1 MSSSKSKTA
10 MKSSDPRVAGKRIYD
25 EELRSKF
32 LIPAHLRF
40 GMVVATKVL
49 DADIGVKLAETF
61 QENHREEVSGEP
73 KAPLV
78 VFVDCKG
85 GGDLGHEIKF
95 NLQKL
100 ISEDQV
106 FDISVMEPFLQYG
119 LTCLRHMDDPNKKP
133 PISEKLRI
141 MIAGGDGEV
150 GKILRTLGKKF
161 STQKVPPIGII
172 PLGTGNDLSKSFGW
186 GGSLPSA
193 WLLAVERSLPQAA
206 FNRVEQLDRVWTCK
220 QNCLLIYLKMEEFST
235 NTSALEWMLKLNMTS
250 TIGQK
255 ASHPL
260 HRVQYQIKELENIL
274 TLHVKKVHRDNWE
287 EVIIPSSIRAITFL
301 NIHNYG
307 GGAYP
312 WGHLKP
318 EYLEEV
324 DQLFHSNSSKTCY

>member
-1 MSSSKSKTA
+1 MRAYFATVLWDGEGPTGRAVVSEMSSSKSKTA

-206 FNRVEQLDRVWTCK
+206 FNRVEQLDR
-220 QNCLLIYLKMEEFST
+220 
-235 NTSALEWMLKLNMTS
+235 
-250 TIGQK
+250 
-255 ASHPL
+255 
-260 HRVQYQIKELENIL
+260 
-274 TLHVKKVHRDNWE
+274 
-287 EVIIPSSIRAITFL
+287 
-301 NIHNYG
+301 
-307 GGAYP
+307 
-312 WGHLKP
+312 
-318 EYLEEV
+318 
-324 DQLFHSNSSKTCY
+324 